1 MLKALLI
8 FFILIPIF
16 FSQSQNQVIN
26 SPLTGE
32 LKKIFPALSRG
43 YIDLNQNGEIDQNE
57 DIDEVIAESTIKD
70 GLIQGKEILDFIIKN
85 YEFIPLDKLN
95 RVAEILEETS
105 GAIPELIA
113 LQYQSRINEAAIK
126 KEELDALGLHLTP
139 AARRE
144 AMDKMEKLIN
154 TMTMAY
160 NKESRE
166 SETEFVQAR
175 DELFTMI
182 ERGYPLPETLNQ
194 EDSQL
199 IVNIMIHTIIKE
211 AQQNSD
217 QVKASIKTLG
227 RIGDPTAVDYL
238 LELLARPELKKESIK
253 ALGEIGSS
261 KSLNRLLAELDTEKD
276 KQVKIEI
283 IRSVGKIGGKESI
296 SRLTAILKPEGEEH
310 SDQDIQIAALG
321 AMVEISAQ
329 GHQDKTLQAIFD
341 QYLAMPDPRA
351 RVLAI
356 RGLASFKNPVVSNR
370 LLTALNKEASEE
382 VRIETIRALN
392 SMDYKGTVPAF
403 INLLRS
409 KDTTAAVK
417 IALLTALGNNSSGQ
431 QALPYI
437 LENLGAADSKV
448 REAAGSALIILYDR
462 FAAQVVG
469 ALSKTLLRSKDKTY
483 LTEGTRVLARLN
495 DKASLPFLIPLLSSP
510 YPEVKKNVTWA
521 LYRIRSAA
529 NPRAVDELKRLVKS
543 ETETIN
549 VRINAVRALGAI
561 RYDSPQLKIWETLLN
576 VVKMREEKYSMLR
589 FFALQAL
596 GDLGSAE
603 PQVIATLL
611 KVANRDSD
619 SEIKKQAAS
628 VLKDLSI
635 SDPLAE
641 NTLIRLFKREKDI
654 ELRLR
659 IIEALGDMFSPQTA
673 DIAPALLKA
682 EIPVPLRKR
691 ALYALAQVGGEHE
704 LLIILDAAKDPA
716 LNLFV
721 QGILEDSNEEALKKV
736 INRRIKSENNQN
748 ILQVLENLQS
758 GLEEGF

>member
-1 MLKALLI
+1 MRKALLI

-16 FSQSQNQVIN
+16 FSQSQNQVVN
-26 SPLTGE
+26 SPLTRE

-43 YIDLNQNGEIDQNE
+43 YIDLNQNSEIDQNE

-70 GLIQGKEILDFIIKN
+70 ELIQGKEILDFIIKN
-85 YEFIPLDKLN
+85 YEFIPLEKLN
-95 RVAEILEETS
+95 RVGEILEKTR

-113 LQYQSRINEAAIK
+113 LQYQSRINDVANK
-126 KEELDALGLHLTP
+126 KEELDAMGLHLTP
-139 AARRE
+139 AARRQ

-160 NKESRE
+160 NKEAGE

-199 IVNIMIHTIIKE
+199 IVNIMIHTILKE
-211 AQQNSD
+211 TGKNAD

-238 LELLARPELKKESIK
+238 LELLAMAELRKESIK
-253 ALGEIGSS
+253 ALGEIGSR
-261 KSLNRLLAELDTEKD
+261 KSLNRLLAELDSEKD

-296 SRLTAILKPEGEEH
+296 SRLTAILKPEGEEQ

-329 GHQDKTLQAIFD
+329 ANQDKTLQAIFD

-356 RGLASFKNPVVSNR
+356 RGLASFKNPAVSNR
-370 LLTALNKEASEE
+370 LLTTLNKEASEE
-382 VRIETIRALN
+382 VRIETIKALN

-409 KDTTAAVK
+409 KDTAPAVK
-417 IALLTALGNNSSGQ
+417 MALLTALGNNSSGQ

-448 REAAGSALIILYDR
+448 RDAAGNALIILYDR

-469 ALSKTLLRSKDKTY
+469 ALSKTLLRSKDETY
-483 LTEGTRVLARLN
+483 LTEGTRILARLS

-611 KVANRDSD
+611 KVANRDPD

-659 IIEALGDMFSPQTA
+659 IIEALGDMFSQATA
-673 DIAPALLKA
+673 DIAPALFKA
-682 EIPVPLRKR
+682 EIPVPLKKR
-691 ALYALAQVGGEHE
+691 ALYALAQIGGERE
-704 LLIILDAAKDPA
+704 LLLILDAAKDPG

-736 INRRIKSENNQN
+736 INRRIKSENNQD

>member
-1 MLKALLI
+1 MRKALLI
-8 FFILIPIF
+8 FFIAIPVF
-16 FSQSQNQVIN
+16 FSQSQNQVVD
-26 SPLTGE
+26 SPLTGA

-43 YIDLNQNGEIDQNE
+43 YIDLNQNGGIDQNE

-85 YEFIPLDKLN
+85 YEFIPLEKLN
-95 RVAEILEETS
+95 SVVEILEKTR

-113 LQYQSRINEAAIK
+113 LQYQSRINDAAQK
-126 KEELDALGLHLTP
+126 KEELDAMGLHLTP

-160 NKESRE
+160 QKEAGK

-211 AQQNSD
+211 AEQNSD

-227 RIGDPTAVDYL
+227 WIGDPTAVDYL

-253 ALGEIGSS
+253 ALGEIGSR

-283 IRSVGKIGGKESI
+283 IRSVGKIGGRESI
-296 SRLTAILKPEGEEH
+296 SRLTAILKPEGEEQI
-310 SDQDIQIAALG
+310 DQDIQI
-321 AMVEISAQ
+321 
-329 GHQDKTLQAIFD
+329 
-341 QYLAMPDPRA
+341 
-351 RVLAI
+351 
-356 RGLASFKNPVVSNR
+356 
-370 LLTALNKEASEE
+370 
-382 VRIETIRALN
+382 
-392 SMDYKGTVPAF
+392 
-403 INLLRS
+403 
-409 KDTTAAVK
+409 
-417 IALLTALGNNSSGQ
+417 
-431 QALPYI
+431 
-437 LENLGAADSKV
+437 
-448 REAAGSALIILYDR
+448 
-462 FAAQVVG
+462 AAQVVG
-469 ALSKTLLRSKDKTY
+469 ALSKTLLRSEDKTY
-483 LTEGTRVLARLN
+483 LTEGTRVLARLS

-596 GDLGSAE
+596 GDLGSSE

-611 KVANRDSD
+611 KVANRDPD
-619 SEIKKQAAS
+619 SEIKKEATS

-641 NTLIRLFKREKDI
+641 NILIRLFKREKDI

-659 IIEALGDMFSPQTA
+659 VIEALGDMFSQATA
-673 DIAPALLKA
+673 DIAPALLKT

-691 ALYALAQVGGEHE
+691 ALYALAQIGGEAE

-736 INRRIKSENNQN
+736 INRRIKLENNQN

>member
-1 MLKALLI
+1 
-8 FFILIPIF
+8 
-16 FSQSQNQVIN
+16 
-26 SPLTGE
+26 
-32 LKKIFPALSRG
+32 
-43 YIDLNQNGEIDQNE
+43 
-57 DIDEVIAESTIKD
+57 
-70 GLIQGKEILDFIIKN
+70 
-85 YEFIPLDKLN
+85 
-95 RVAEILEETS
+95 
-105 GAIPELIA
+105 
-113 LQYQSRINEAAIK
+113 
-126 KEELDALGLHLTP
+126 
-139 AARRE
+139 
-144 AMDKMEKLIN
+144 
-154 TMTMAY
+154 
-160 NKESRE
+160 
-166 SETEFVQAR
+166 
-175 DELFTMI
+175 
-182 ERGYPLPETLNQ
+182 
-194 EDSQL
+194 
-199 IVNIMIHTIIKE
+199 
-211 AQQNSD
+211 
-217 QVKASIKTLG
+217 
-227 RIGDPTAVDYL
+227 

-296 SRLTAILKPEGEEH
+296 SRLTAILKPEGEEQI
-310 SDQDIQIAALG
+310 DQDIQITALG

-329 GHQDKTLQAIFD
+329 GHQDKTIQAIFD
-341 QYLAMPDPRA
+341 QYLAMPDPKA

-356 RGLASFKNPVVSNR
+356 RGLASFKNPAVSRR
-370 LLTALNKEASEE
+370 LLATLNKEVSEE
-382 VRIETIRALN
+382 VRIETIKALN
-392 SMDYKGTVPAF
+392 NMDYKGTVPAF

-409 KDTTAAVK
+409 KDTTPAVK
-417 IALLTALGNNSSGQ
+417 IALLTALGNNPNGQ

-448 REAAGSALIILYDR
+448 RDSAGSALIKLYDR

-469 ALSKTLLRSKDKTY
+469 ALSKTLLRSEDETY
-483 LTEGTRVLARLN
+483 LTEGTAVLARLS

-603 PQVIATLL
+603 PEVIDTLL
-611 KVANRDSD
+611 KVANRDPD

-628 VLKDLSI
+628 VLKYLSI

-641 NTLIRLFKREKDI
+641 NILIRLFKREKDI

-659 IIEALGDMFSPQTA
+659 VIEALGDMFSQATA

-691 ALYALAQVGGEHE
+691 ALYALSQIGGERE
-704 LLIILDAAKDPA
+704 LLMILDTAKDPA

-736 INRRIKSENNQN
+736 INRRIKSENNQD

>member
-1 MLKALLI
+1 MRKALLI
-8 FFILIPIF
+8 FFIAIPVF
-16 FSQSQNQVIN
+16 FSQSQNQVVD
-26 SPLTGE
+26 SPLTGA

-43 YIDLNQNGEIDQNE
+43 YIDLNQNGGIDQNE

-85 YEFIPLDKLN
+85 YEFIPLEKLN
-95 RVAEILEETS
+95 RVVEILEKTR

-113 LQYQSRINEAAIK
+113 LQYQSRVNDAAQK
-126 KEELDALGLHLTP
+126 KEELDAMGLHLTP

-160 NKESRE
+160 QKEAGK

-211 AQQNSD
+211 AEQNSE

-227 RIGDPTAVDYL
+227 WIGDPTAVDYL

-253 ALGEIGSS
+253 ALGEIGSR
-261 KSLNRLLAELDTEKD
+261 KPLNRLLGELDTEKD

-296 SRLTAILKPEGEEH
+296 SRLTAILKPEGEEQI
-310 SDQDIQIAALG
+310 DQDIQIAALG

-329 GHQDKTLQAIFD
+329 AHQDKTMQAIFD
-341 QYLAMPDPRA
+341 QFLAMPDPRA

-356 RGLASFKNPVVSNR
+356 RGLASFKNPAVSIR
-370 LLTALNKEASEE
+370 LLTTLNKEANEE
-382 VRIETIRALN
+382 VRIETIKALN
-392 SMDYKGTVPAF
+392 NMDYKGTVPAF

-409 KDTTAAVK
+409 KDTSPAVK
-417 IALLTALGNNSSGQ
+417 IALLAALGNNPNGR
-431 QALPYI
+431 QAIPYI
-437 LENLGAADSKV
+437 LGNLGAADSKV
-448 REAAGSALIILYDR
+448 RDAASSALIKLYDH

-469 ALSKTLLRSKDKTY
+469 ALSKTLLRSEDKTY
-483 LTEGTRVLARLN
+483 LTEGTRVLARLS

-596 GDLGSAE
+596 GDLGSSE

-611 KVANRDSD
+611 KVANRDPD
-619 SEIKKQAAS
+619 SEIKKEAVS

-641 NTLIRLFKREKDI
+641 NILIRLFKREKDI

-659 IIEALGDMFSPQTA
+659 VIEALGDMFSQATA
-673 DIAPALLKA
+673 DIAPALLKT

-691 ALYALAQVGGEHE
+691 ALYALAQIGGEAE

-736 INRRIKSENNQN
+736 INRRIKLENNQN